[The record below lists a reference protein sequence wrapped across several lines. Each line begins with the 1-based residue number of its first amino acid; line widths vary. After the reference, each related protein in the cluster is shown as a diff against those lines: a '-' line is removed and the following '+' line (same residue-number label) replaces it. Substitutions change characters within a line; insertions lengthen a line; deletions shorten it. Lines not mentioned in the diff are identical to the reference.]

1 MLSLDASL
9 YGDLSAH
16 LQSKEK
22 SKSEGFGVAKGPRG
36 ISTFVDK
43 MRENK

>member
-22 SKSEGFGVAKGPRG
+22 SKSEGFGVAKRNFN
-36 ISTFVDK
+36 ICRQNERK
-43 MRENK
+43 YK